1 MSIQLNLKKPI
12 LFFDLEATGVN
23 VSSDRIVEI
32 CALKINPDQ
41 TQELRTKRINPTIPI
56 PLEASLIHGIYDED
70 VKNEPSFKAIAKS
83 LYDFIGN
90 ADLAGYN
97 SNKYDVPL
105 LIEEFA
111 RAGIDFNLENRRLID
126 VQNIFHQMEQRTL
139 SAAYKFYC
147 GKEHVGAHGAE
158 ADVIAT
164 YEVLLA
170 QVEKYQD
177 TEYKDKSGN
186 ISKPV
191 QNDIQALSDFTTNSD
206 WADFAGRI
214 AFDKDGKEI
223 FNFGKHKGKRV
234 EEVFKA
240 EPSYY
245 DWMMNGDFT
254 TSTKRVIEKIKTRAL
269 LEKFNKG

>member
-12 LFFDLEATGVN
+12 IFFDLEATGVN

-111 RAGIDFNLENRRLID
+111 RAGIDFNLENRRLVD

-177 TEYKDKSGN
+177 AEYKDKSGN

-191 QNDIQALSDFTTNSD
+191 QNDIQALSVFTTNSD

-234 EEVFKA
+234 EDVFKA